1 MTYVAI
7 GSGSLSRIVKVPF
20 EMMRLCSQKK
30 KITGADYSDR

>member
-20 EMMRLCSQKK
+20 VKMRLCSQK